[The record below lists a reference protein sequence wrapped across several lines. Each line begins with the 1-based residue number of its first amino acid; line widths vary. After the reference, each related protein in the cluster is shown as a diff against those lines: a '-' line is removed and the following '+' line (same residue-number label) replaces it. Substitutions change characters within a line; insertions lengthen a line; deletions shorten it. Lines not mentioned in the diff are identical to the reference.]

1 MDASLSPPARGLPA
15 RKRSIWSRGLT
26 SVGRWRLFS
35 FGIFLICCY
44 GVVAVIGPEVA
55 PYAPNATNPGATL
68 QPPSAEFPFGT
79 DKFGRDIYSR
89 VLYATRL
96 DLGIAFSVALSA
108 FLVGAV
114 VGAISGYYGGAV
126 DDGVMRIVDVLLAF
140 PAFILA
146 MALTGILGDTIPN
159 VIMAISL
166 AYVPYFIRL
175 TRGEMLRVRTRQY
188 ADAAISVGNPRWR
201 VVLAH
206 LLPNSLTPAFIQVT
220 LVLGW
225 AILDAAGLA
234 FLGLGITPPTAE
246 WGVMVAE
253 GAQRIITGEWWTWL
267 FPGLAIV
274 IIAFAFSI
282 VGDGLRDLLA
292 REER

>member
-1 MDASLSPPARGLPA
+1 VDTTLNPRATLLPE
-15 RKRSIWSRGLT
+15 RKRSIWYRGL
-26 SVGRWRLFS
+26 SAVGRWRLLS
-35 FGIFLICCY
+35 FGVVLILIY
-44 GVVAVIGPEVA
+44 VAVAVIGPELA
-55 PYAPNATNPGATL
+55 PFGPNTTNPQATL
-68 QPPSAEFPFGT
+68 HAPSPEFRLGT
-79 DKFGRDIYSR
+79 DKFGRDIFSR
-89 VLYATRL
+89 VLHATRL

-108 FLVGAV
+108 FLVGSSI
-114 VGAISGYYGGAV
+114 GGLSGYFGGAV
-126 DDGVMRIVDVLLAF
+126 DDVVMRVVDVLLAF
-140 PAFILA
+140 PGFILA
-146 MALTGILGDTIPN
+146 MAITGILGDTVPN
-159 VIMAISL
+159 VIAAISL

-188 ADAAISVGNPRWR
+188 ADAAIAVGNPRWR
-201 VVLAH
+201 VVLLH
-206 LLPNSLTPAFIQVT
+206 LLPNALTPAFIQVT

-274 IIAFAFSI
+274 IIAFGFSI

>member
-1 MDASLSPPARGLPA
+1 M
-15 RKRSIWSRGLT
+15 
-26 SVGRWRLFS
+26 GRWRLLS
-35 FGIFLICCY
+35 FGALLILGY
-44 GVVAVIGPEVA
+44 VFVALIGPELA
-55 PYAPNATNPGATL
+55 PYEPNATHPQATL
-68 QPPSAEFPFGT
+68 QEPSPAFRFGT
-79 DKFGRDIYSR
+79 DKFGRDIFSR

-96 DLGIAFSVALSA
+96 DLSIAFSVAVSA
-108 FLVGAV
+108 FLVGAM
-114 VGAISGYYGGAV
+114 VGGLSGYFGGVV
-126 DDGVMRIVDVLLAF
+126 DDLVMRLVDVLLAF

-159 VIMAISL
+159 VILAISI

-175 TRGEMLRVRTRQY
+175 TRGEMLRVRTMQY
-188 ADAAISVGNPRWR
+188 ADAAVGVGNPRWR
-201 VVLAH
+201 VVLVH
-206 LLPNSLTPAFIQVT
+206 LLPNSLTPAFIQLT

>member
-1 MDASLSPPARGLPA
+1 MDATLPPPALPA
-15 RKRSIWSRGLT
+15 RRRSFWTRGLS

-35 FGIFLICCY
+35 FGIFLIAAY
-44 GVVAVIGPEVA
+44 LLVALIGPEVA
-55 PYAPNATNPGATL
+55 PYKPNATNPQSTL
-68 QPPSAEFPFGT
+68 QPPSAQFRFGT

-108 FLVGAV
+108 FLVGAT
-114 VGAISGYYGGAV
+114 VGALSGYYGGAV
-126 DDGVMRIVDVLLAF
+126 DDGVMRVVDVLLAF

-146 MALTGILGDTIPN
+146 MALTGFLGDTIPN

-253 GAQRIITGEWWTWL
+253 GAQRIITGEWW
-267 FPGLAIV
+267 
-274 IIAFAFSI
+274 
-282 VGDGLRDLLA
+282 
-292 REER
+292 

>member
-1 MDASLSPPARGLPA
+1 MDATLNPRAAVGRGS
-15 RKRSIWSRGLT
+15 KRSIWYRGRST
-26 SVGRWRLFS
+26 VGRWRLLTF
-35 FGIFLICCY
+35 
-44 GVVAVIGPEVA
+44 GVVLILIYVAVAVVGPELA
-55 PYAPNATNPGATL
+55 PYGPNATNPQATL
-68 QPPSAEFPFGT
+68 QPPSSEFWFGT
-79 DKFGRDIYSR
+79 DKFGRDIFSR

-96 DLGIAFSVALSA
+96 DLGIAFSVAISA
-108 FLVGAV
+108 FLVGATI
-114 VGAISGYYGGAV
+114 GGISGFFGGGI
-126 DDGVMRIVDVLLAF
+126 DDGIMRVVDVLLAF

-146 MALTGILGDTIPN
+146 MALTGILGDTVPN
-159 VIMAISL
+159 VIAAISI

-188 ADAAISVGNPRWR
+188 ADAAVSVGNPPWR
-201 VVLAH
+201 VVLLH

>member
-1 MDASLSPPARGLPA
+1 VDTTLPPPARGLPA
-15 RKRSIWSRGLT
+15 SKRSIWTRGLS

-35 FGIFLICCY
+35 FGVFLIFCY
-44 GVVAVIGPEVA
+44 AVVAVIGPELA
-55 PYAPNATNPGATL
+55 PYAPNATNPASTL

-108 FLVGAV
+108 FFVGAV

-159 VIMAISL
+159 VIMAISI

>member
-1 MDASLSPPARGLPA
+1 MEVITNPRLSVAGVA
-15 RKRSIWSRGLT
+15 KRSIWRRGL
-26 SVGRWRLFS
+26 SSIGRWRLLS
-35 FGIFLICCY
+35 FGVLLILIY
-44 GVVAVIGPEVA
+44 ATVSLIGPAVA
-55 PYAPNATNPGATL
+55 PNEPNATHPQATL
-68 QPPSAEFPFGT
+68 QSPTSEYWFGT

-89 VLYATRL
+89 VLNATRL
-96 DLGIAFSVALSA
+96 DLSIAFSVAISA
-108 FLVGAV
+108 FLIGSSIGAL
-114 VGAISGYYGGAV
+114 SGYYGGAV
-126 DDGVMRIVDVLLAF
+126 DDVVMRVVDVLLAF

-146 MALTGILGDTIPN
+146 MALTGILGNSIPHV
-159 VIMAISL
+159 VIAISV

-175 TRGEMLRVRTRQY
+175 TRGEMLRVRSLQY
-188 ADAAISVGNPRWR
+188 ADAAVGVGNPRWR
-201 VVLAH
+201 VVLVH

>member
-1 MDASLSPPARGLPA
+1 MDVPLAPRVAGRSARTRSFGYRSLKA
-15 RKRSIWSRGLT
+15 
-26 SVGRWRLFS
+26 VGRWRLLS
-35 FGIFLICCY
+35 FGVLLILSY
-44 GVVAVIGPEVA
+44 VVVAAIGPELA
-55 PYAPNATNPGATL
+55 PYEPNATHPQATL
-68 QPPSAEFPFGT
+68 HEPTPEFRFGT
-79 DKFGRDIYSR
+79 DKFGRDIFSR

-96 DLGIAFSVALSA
+96 DLSIAFSVAVSA

-114 VGAISGYYGGAV
+114 VGALSGYFGGIV
-126 DDGVMRIVDVLLAF
+126 DDVVMRLVDVLLAF

-159 VIMAISL
+159 VILAISV

-175 TRGEMLRVRTRQY
+175 TRGEMLRVRTLQY
-188 ADAAISVGNPRWR
+188 ADAAVGVGNPRWR
-201 VVLAH
+201 VVLVH

>member
-1 MDASLSPPARGLPA
+1 VDSTLPPRARPVHRRTFWYRGLS
-15 RKRSIWSRGLT
+15 SI
-26 SVGRWRLFS
+26 GRWRLFS
-35 FGIFLICCY
+35 FGVFL
-44 GVVAVIGPEVA
+44 VAAYVLVALIGPEVA
-55 PYAPNATNPGATL
+55 PFKPNATNPRATL
-68 QPPSAEFPFGT
+68 QPPSAQFRFGT

-108 FLVGAV
+108 FLVGAT
-114 VGAISGYYGGAV
+114 VGAVSGYYGGAV
-126 DDGVMRIVDVLLAF
+126 DDGVMRVVDVLLAF

-159 VIMAISL
+159 VILAISL

-206 LLPNSLTPAFIQVT
+206 LLPNSLTPGFIQVT

>member
-1 MDASLSPPARGLPA
+1 MASIPSFRVSPVRVRRRSLWQRGLRA
-15 RKRSIWSRGLT
+15 
-26 SVGRWRLFS
+26 VGRWRLLS
-35 FGIFLICCY
+35 FGVLLILLY
-44 GVVAVIGPEVA
+44 LAVALIGPEVA
-55 PYAPNATNPGATL
+55 PYEPNATHPQSTL
-68 QPPSAEFPFGT
+68 EAPSSGFLLGT

-96 DLGIAFSVALSA
+96 DLSIAFSVAVSA
-108 FLVGAV
+108 FLVGSII
-114 VGAISGYYGGAV
+114 GALSGYYGGIV
-126 DDGVMRIVDVLLAF
+126 DDVVMRVVDVLLAF

-146 MALTGILGDTIPN
+146 MALTGILGDTVPN
-159 VIMAISL
+159 VVMAISV

-175 TRGEMLRVRTRQY
+175 TRGEMLRVRTLQY
-188 ADAAISVGNPRWR
+188 ADAAVGVGNPRWR
-201 VVLAH
+201 VVLVH
-206 LLPNSLTPAFIQVT
+206 LLPNALTPAFIQLT

-274 IIAFAFSI
+274 IIAFGFSI

>member
-1 MDASLSPPARGLPA
+1 MTNPSLAVPGVRSRSVWRRGLS
-15 RKRSIWSRGLT
+15 SIGH
-26 SVGRWRLFS
+26 WRLLS
-35 FGIFLICCY
+35 FGVLLILIY
-44 GVVAVIGPEVA
+44 ATVSLVGPLVA
-55 PYAPNATNPGATL
+55 PYEPNATHTQSTL
-68 QPPSAEFPFGT
+68 KPPSSEFWFGT

-89 VLYATRL
+89 VLNATRL
-96 DLGIAFSVALSA
+96 DLSIAFSVAISA
-108 FLVGAV
+108 FLVGSSI
-114 VGAISGYYGGAV
+114 GAMSGYYGGV
-126 DDGVMRIVDVLLAF
+126 IDDVIMRVVDVLLAF

-159 VIMAISL
+159 VVMAISI
-166 AYVPYFIRL
+166 AYLPYFIRL
-175 TRGEMLRVRTRQY
+175 TRSEMLRVRSLQY
-188 ADAAISVGNPRWR
+188 ADAAVGVGNPRWR
-201 VVLAH
+201 VVLVH

>member
-1 MDASLSPPARGLPA
+1 VWLRGLS
-15 RKRSIWSRGLT
+15 SI
-26 SVGRWRLFS
+26 GRWKLLS
-35 FGIFLICCY
+35 FGVLLILLY
-44 GVVAVIGPEVA
+44 AAVALIGPEVA
-55 PYAPNATNPGATL
+55 PYEPNATHPQSTLEAPSPGFL
-68 QPPSAEFPFGT
+68 FGT

-96 DLGIAFSVALSA
+96 DLSIAFSVAVSA
-108 FLVGAV
+108 FLVGSII
-114 VGAISGYYGGAV
+114 GALSGYYGGIV
-126 DDGVMRIVDVLLAF
+126 DDIVMRVVDVLLAF

-146 MALTGILGDTIPN
+146 MALTGILGDTVPN
-159 VIMAISL
+159 VVMAISV

-175 TRGEMLRVRTRQY
+175 TRGEMLRVRTLQY
-188 ADAAISVGNPRWR
+188 ADAAVGVGNPRWR
-201 VVLAH
+201 VVLVH
-206 LLPNSLTPAFIQVT
+206 LLPNALTPAFIQLT

-274 IIAFAFSI
+274 IIAFGFSI

>member
-1 MDASLSPPARGLPA
+1 MLL
-15 RKRSIWSRGLT
+15 
-26 SVGRWRLFS
+26 VF
-35 FGIFLICCY
+35 CY
-44 GVVAVIGPEVA
+44 AAVALVGPEVA
-55 PYAPNATNPGATL
+55 PYEPNATNPQATL
-68 QPPSAEFPFGT
+68 RPPSAEFRFGT

-96 DLGIAFSVALSA
+96 DLSIAFSVALSA
-108 FLVGAV
+108 FFIGAAI
-114 VGAISGYYGGAV
+114 GAIAGFYGGGV
-126 DDGVMRIVDVLLAF
+126 DDAVMRVVDVMMAF

-159 VIMAISL
+159 VIMAISI
-166 AYVPYFIRL
+166 AYIPYFIRL
-175 TRGEMLRVRTRQY
+175 TRGEMLRVRTMQY
-188 ADAAISVGNPRWR
+188 ADAAVSVGNPGWR
-201 VVLAH
+201 VVLVH
-206 LLPNSLTPAFIQVT
+206 LLPNSLTPAFIQLT

>member
-1 MDASLSPPARGLPA
+1 MDATLTPEARRTEARRRSL
-15 RKRSIWSRGLT
+15 WSDGWRA
-26 SVGRWRLFS
+26 VGRWRLLS
-35 FGIFLICCY
+35 FGVLLILSY
-44 GVVAVIGPEVA
+44 VVVAAIGPELA
-55 PYAPNATNPGATL
+55 PYEPNATHPQATL
-68 QPPSAEFPFGT
+68 HEPTPEFRFGT
-79 DKFGRDIYSR
+79 DKFGRDIFSR

-96 DLGIAFSVALSA
+96 DLSIAFSVALSA
-108 FLVGAV
+108 FLVGSM
-114 VGAISGYYGGAV
+114 VGALSGYFGGLV
-126 DDGVMRIVDVLLAF
+126 DDVVMRLVDVLLAF

-146 MALTGILGDTIPN
+146 MALTGILGDTVPN
-159 VIMAISL
+159 VILAISI

-175 TRGEMLRVRTRQY
+175 TRGEMLRVRTLQY
-188 ADAAISVGNPRWR
+188 ADAAIGVGNPRWR
-201 VVLAH
+201 VVLVH
-206 LLPNSLTPAFIQVT
+206 LLPNALTPAFIQVT

>member
-1 MDASLSPPARGLPA
+1 
-15 RKRSIWSRGLT
+15 
-26 SVGRWRLFS
+26 V
-35 FGIFLICCY
+35 FLILCY
-44 GVVAVIGPEVA
+44 VAVALLGPELA
-55 PYAPNATNPGATL
+55 PYRPNETHSEATL
-68 QPPSAEFPFGT
+68 HPPSEQYWFGT

-96 DLGIAFSVALSA
+96 DLSIAFSVAISA
-108 FLVGAV
+108 FLIGAAVGAT
-114 VGAISGYYGGAV
+114 SGYYGGAV
-126 DDGVMRIVDVLLAF
+126 DDGVMRIVDVLMAF

-159 VIMAISL
+159 VIMAISI
-166 AYVPYFIRL
+166 AYIPYFVRL
-175 TRGEMLRVRTRQY
+175 TRSEMLRVRTMQY
-188 ADAAISVGNPRWR
+188 ADAAVTVGNPRWR
-201 VVLAH
+201 IILAH

-274 IIAFAFSI
+274 IIVFAFSV